1 MLHVSST
8 DDQTLAV
15 HDLGD
20 GDRPT
25 LFCHATGLNAGVW
38 GPMASALGTGYRR
51 WAMDFRAHG
60 ASPLTEGARLDWD
73 AMADDVLA
81 VVDGLGVAPGELL
94 GIGHSMGGAS
104 LLLAEQAR
112 PGTFAALWL
121 FEPVVAPPGIL
132 TAADG
137 GGNALADGAARR
149 RAAFP
154 SKEAALANY
163 AAKPPLRQ
171 LRADALLAYVEHGF
185 TQGEDGQ
192 VHLAC
197 RPEHESQIFRG
208 GGAHGAFERLPS
220 VTCPTRI
227 VKGGDN
233 VGVAVFADAVA
244 DGLRGQPETHEHVG
258 HFGPLEAPSEMALSV
273 RAFADRL

>member
-8 DDQTLAV
+8 DGQTLAV

-38 GPMASALGTGYRR
+38 QPMANALGLGFRR

-60 ASPLTEGARLDWD
+60 ASPLADGARLDWD

-81 VVDGLGVAPGELL
+81 VVDGLGTAPGELL

-112 PGTFAALWL
+112 PGTFAGLWL
-121 FEPVVAPPGIL
+121 FEPVVAPPASL
-132 TAADG
+132 PADG
-137 GGNALADGAARR
+137 PGNVLADGAARR
-149 RAAFP
+149 RATFP

-163 AAKPPLRQ
+163 ASKPPLRV

-185 TQGEDGQ
+185 TDGDDGQ

-208 GGAHGAFERLPS
+208 GGAHGAFEQLQA
-220 VTCPTRI
+220 VTCPARI
-227 VKGGDN
+227 AKGGDS
-233 VGVAVFADAVA
+233 VGVAAFAPGVA
-244 DGLRGQPETHEHVG
+244 DRLRAPLESHDHVG
-258 HFGPLEAPSEMALSV
+258 HFGPLEAPNEMAMSV
-273 RAFADRL
+273 RAFADSL